1 MMREPGLAGGPAP
14 LSVRGMTVAY
24 DRRPAVEDATLTVAA
39 GRLVAVVGP
48 NGAGKSTL
56 IKGALGLVPRSS
68 GKVEMFGRPI
78 DEVRDRVAYVPQ
90 RAAVDWDFPAS
101 ALDVVTMGLYGRI
114 GWLRP
119 IRRRHKEAALAALD
133 QVGLSAYA
141 ARPIGALSG
150 GQQQRVFFARALV
163 QNADLMFLDEPFAGV
178 DATTESIIF
187 ERLKALRDSGR
198 SVVVVHHDLD
208 TVSEHFDEA
217 VIVNRRIVASGP
229 VNTVLTPHNL
239 AQAYGTRLTSAL
251 TGLALG

>member
-1 MMREPGLAGGPAP
+1 MMREPGPAGGPAP
-14 LSVRGMTVAY
+14 LAVRGMTVMY
-24 DRRPAVEDATLTVAA
+24 DGRPAVEQASLTVAP

-56 IKGALGLVPRSS
+56 IKGMLGLVPVAAGS
-68 GKVEMFGRPI
+68 VEMFGREI
-78 DEVRDRVAYVPQ
+78 DQVRARVAYVPQ

-119 IRRRHKEAALAALD
+119 IRRRHKEAAQAALG
-133 QVGLSAYA
+133 QVGLSDYA

-187 ERLKALRDSGR
+187 EHLKALRDSGR

-208 TVSEHFDEA
+208 SVAEHFDDA
-217 VIVNRRIVASGP
+217 IVINRRVVASGP
-229 VNTVLTPHNL
+229 VDDVFTPHNL
-239 AQAYGTRLTSAL
+239 AQAYGARLTSAL
-251 TGLALG
+251 TGLTLG

>member
-14 LSVRGMTVAY
+14 LEVRGLTVAF
-24 DRRPAVEDATLTVAA
+24 DRRPAVEDAALTVAA

-56 IKGALGLVPRSS
+56 IKGVLGLLPASAGEVQI
-68 GKVEMFGRPI
+68 FGRPI
-78 DEVRDRVAYVPQ
+78 GEVRGRVAYVPQ

-119 IRRRHKEAALAALD
+119 IRRRHREAARAALD
-133 QVGLSAYA
+133 QVGLSGYA
-141 ARPIGALSG
+141 SSPIGALSG

-187 ERLKALRDSGR
+187 ERLKGLRDSGR
-198 SVVVVHHDLD
+198 SVVVVHHDLE
-208 TVSEHFDEA
+208 TVYEHFDDA
-217 VIVNRRIVASGP
+217 VIINRRIVASGP
-229 VNTVLTPHNL
+229 VRTVFTPHNL
-239 AQAYGTRLTSAL
+239 ARAYGTRLTSAL
-251 TGLALG
+251 TGLELG